1 MKTKLFFVLLTLGV
15 ISISNSQEIKT
26 TTATKVAQ
34 NLLNA
39 HSLSRSIKGVHEL
52 NNQNQTLGYCFML
65 HPKGYT
71 IISANKNIRPVIAY
85 SFQSD
90 ITQLINNPL
99 ISVIKQD
106 LENRAK
112 ALGFYTEQ
120 QKSMNREEW
129 DKYLTQ
135 QRKKATY
142 FPPLKETKGEGF
154 LETNWH
160 QNHPYNLLCPMDLQT
175 GNRSVVGCPATAMA
189 QILHYHKEINDVLFT
204 DDDDYYH
211 NYTNS
216 FYIDDDFED
225 YDFPSFPVLNVY
237 LDSLRIDYSN
247 EITPSDTEIAAL
259 NFACGVAATQVYSST
274 ISGTYGVNQAYEAYQ
289 KFGFELSELLEN
301 GDTSICTRLVE
312 NMQYELPA
320 HLALVDP
327 NWSVGHN
334 VVIDGYNTDNY
345 FHLNF
350 GWGGSNNG
358 WYTMPPTNIPYNLT
372 VIEGVVV
379 DINID
384 TTAPPPPPVAT
395 DFTASNTT
403 ILQGESINFTDLS
416 AGNPTEWHWTFDGA
430 TQATSTLQNPTNITY
445 DEPGEFSV
453 TLVARNAFTSDSITK
468 ESYISV
474 SPNQISEKNKDK
486 IEVYPNPVNEFLYF
500 KMPHGEMIYKAVVY
514 NITGKIVKTYEQEN
528 ISKIHVKNLVPGLY
542 FCKLYLENRII
553 TKKFTK

>member
-15 ISISNSQEIKT
+15 ISTTYSQEIQT
-26 TTATKVAQ
+26 TTATKVVQ

-39 HSLSRSIKGVHEL
+39 HSLSRSIEKVQVLKH
-52 NNQNQTLGYCFML
+52 QNQPLGYCFML

-106 LENRAK
+106 LENRTK
-112 ALGFYTEQ
+112 ALEFYTEQ

-129 DKYLTQ
+129 DQNLTQ
-135 QRKKATY
+135 QRKKVTY
-142 FPPLKETKGEGF
+142 FPPLEETKGEGF

-175 GNRSVVGCPATAMA
+175 GNRSVVGCPATTMS

-211 NYTNS
+211 NYTNN

-225 YDFPSFPVLNVY
+225 YDFPSFPELNIY

-247 EITPSDTEIAAL
+247 ETTPSDTEIAAL

-301 GDTSICTRLVE
+301 GDTSINTRLVE

-345 FHLNF
+345 FHLDF

-384 TTAPPPPPVAT
+384 TTASPPPPVAT

-403 ILQGESINFTDLS
+403 ILQGQSIGFTDLS
-416 AGNPTEWHWTFDGA
+416 TGEPTEWEWTFEGA
-430 TQATSTLQNPTNITY
+430 TPATSTLQNPANINF
-445 DEPGEFSV
+445 DVPGQFSV

-474 SPNQISEKNKDK
+474 SPNQISEKNKDE
-486 IEVYPNPVNEFLYF
+486 IEVYPSPANEFLHF
-500 KMPHGEMIYKAVVY
+500 KIPHGEMFSKAVVY

-553 TKKFTK
+553 TRKFTK